1 MLICVGSGKDVLI
14 AELLSYDLKTDG
26 KSRRRKPGRNGTSG
40 ITRIVLEESLAESDE
55 RLTLNALNFSRS
67 LCIKI
72 IGIEYRRTDR
82 NGRQDIVELLE
93 YVLLRI
99 KDLGPHLVKEP
110 VIHDRRIA
118 RYIIPFDELLR
129 KLIRVITNKV
139 KAVTFPK
146 FDIDR
151 CIYADALKPHLRI
164 FVSRMPELKVNGHD
178 LRTCLLESIRRAS
191 YDLLHF
197 PVDLEQVEVGSISD
211 PAALQDRGSGSRGP
225 SDRT

>member
-1 MLICVGSGKDVLI
+1 M
-14 AELLSYDLKTDG
+14 
-26 KSRRRKPGRNGTSG
+26 
-40 ITRIVLEESLAESDE
+40 
-55 RLTLNALNFSRS
+55 
-67 LCIKI
+67 
-72 IGIEYRRTDR
+72 
-82 NGRQDIVELLE
+82 
-93 YVLLRI
+93 
-99 KDLGPHLVKEP
+99 
-110 VIHDRRIA
+110 
-118 RYIIPFDELLR
+118 
-129 KLIRVITNKV
+129 ITNKV

-211 PAALQDRGSGSRGP
+211 PAALQGLLHELRELSETVVQAQGVPRIVLSHQLRYRSTILNSPRYGAVTAVGMCRSPCIGTAYTRYR
-225 SDRT
+225 SDRSLKSYTAAP